1 VAVSTDQDNLV
12 RIFEDHGFEVIPLTS
27 DSVIDNIRS
36 LETSNLVIVDALSP
50 SWVAREVQEHH
61 KLTVAYLTAPLRE
74 VTAMVTS
81 DEQLGDLLTML
92 KPFCK
97 TLNPLSPEYV
107 RRLASVMAM
116 FPVVRR
122 CAAHD

>member
-12 RIFEDHGFEVIPLTS
+12 RILEDHDFEAIPLTA

-36 LETSNLVIVDALSP
+36 LETSNVVIVDGYSP
-50 SWVAREVQEHH
+50 SWVMREVEEHH
-61 KLTVAYLTAPLRE
+61 KLTIGYRTVAPGDP
-74 VTAMVTS
+74 VTALVTS
-81 DEQLGDLLTML
+81 DEQLVDLLTML

-97 TLNPLSPEYV
+97 TLTPLSPEYV

-116 FPVVRR
+116 FPVRR
-122 CAAHD
+122 CATQ